1 MQAPVRG
8 KSQLQAAVSQ
18 QPAGLSLTHVPDSED
33 QEGSVVDP
41 RDQDVQ
47 QSSKADAADA
57 TPGASSGSSDR
68 TLPDSAHPRLE
79 ASQQQAIVA
88 SGTAEVEPEQS
99 RSHNAAEAA
108 GECGAAHDT
117 PGTNR
122 QDATQAALEILIS
135 INPKERVNLNNT
147 DAEAARCND
156 CGQTVMGITG
166 RGFGR
171 QDLADNIYCMGCC
184 KEGMQSVHNLN
195 ELELQSFIKLLRNVP
210 ILGFCGSQEEAFRE
224 LSRTS
229 PCITQ
234 RSSGLSCVEPEDVL
248 QCIQGE
254 LKRQATLGQK
264 KEGAGDWD
272 PSGVKP
278 DSPDIVRDTA
288 TAIRKRG
295 RYLQAQL
302 RSG

>member
-1 MQAPVRG
+1 MALFQYYCDCPG
-8 KSQLQAAVSQ
+8 KEEAASVCGYTGQKWDTMRRHLQTKHGISMKSHTTGNKEKSLQWRLQHCRDKNLMRAA
-18 QPAGLSLTHVPDSED
+18 TD
-33 QEGSVVDP
+33 VVE
-41 RDQDVQ
+41 
-47 QSSKADAADA
+47 
-57 TPGASSGSSDR
+57 
-68 TLPDSAHPRLE
+68 LPDCE
-79 ASQQQAIVA
+79 
-88 SGTAEVEPEQS
+88 
-99 RSHNAAEAA
+99 
-108 GECGAAHDT
+108 
-117 PGTNR
+117 